1 MARKQSVQEEI
12 DEATL
17 PIVPGRR
24 TTRPRQTLLDP
35 QAPMPGALKHVG
47 PKRIESVKDRKKADP
62 KHLRDRFSLYCRELG
77 RTYGDTP
84 RALALV
90 FDIPLEDAQARE
102 SELHQEITRAVNTMS
117 NKDLFDM
124 HSISK
129 PHRMMRIR
137 EIFYSDNLPAVL
149 KATDM
154 LEEMDSHAKSS
165 GDTWEDWIASVPLD
179 VRKR

>member
-47 PKRIESVKDRKKADP
+47 PKRIESAKEKKKADP
-62 KHLRDRFSLYCRELG
+62 KHLRDRFTIYCQELG
-77 RTYGDTP
+77 KTYGDTA
-84 RALALV
+84 RALALA
-90 FDIPLEDAQARE
+90 FDIPLEEAQARKGD
-102 SELHQEITRAVNTMS
+102 LHQEITRSINAMS

-124 HSISK
+124 HGISK
-129 PHRMMRIR
+129 PYRMMRLR
-137 EIFYSDNLPAVL
+137 EIFYSDNLAAVL
-149 KATDM
+149 KSTDM
-154 LEEMDSHAKSS
+154 IAEEDSHAKSS
-165 GDTWEDWIASVPLD
+165 GDTWEDWIASVPLE
-179 VRKR
+179 RKR